1 MKDSSPKSITT
12 LQAEKILNSVTEG
25 VFTVDQEMII
35 SYFNNAIEKITSIP
49 REEAVGKYC
58 CDVLRA
64 NICEDACALLR
75 TIQTGEPISNFQANI
90 LRSDG
95 QVVPVS
101 ISTAILR
108 SGEGEIIGGIE
119 TVRDLS
125 AIEELRREITKSYT
139 FQDIVSKN
147 REILKIF
154 DILPNIAESGSTVLI
169 EGPSGSGKEIFAR
182 AIHNLSARSE
192 QPFIALNCGG
202 LPETLIE
209 SEMFGYA
216 QGAFTDAKKDK
227 PGRFAR
233 AEGGTLFLDE
243 IDSLPLST
251 QVKLLRVLQEHEY
264 EPLGAT
270 EPVKSNVRILA
281 ASKEDLLERVR
292 YGKFRDDL
300 YYRINVVKIMLP
312 PLSERRDDIP
322 LLIEHFINKYNRKMH
337 RNISGVS
344 DDVLS
349 LLMQYDYPGNIR
361 ELENIIEHAFVMLKD
376 GKIQPQHLPPEL
388 LKSRST
394 RGIDKSEKTP
404 LQVGE
409 KEIIIETLQKHQ
421 GNRQATA
428 EELGVHRA
436 TLWRKMQKYGIE

>member
-1 MKDSSPKSITT
+1 MMNSAPKPITT

-25 VFTVDQEMII
+25 VFTVDQEMVI
-35 SYFNNAIEKITSIP
+35 SYFNNAIEKITGIS
-49 REEAVGKYC
+49 REEAVGRYC
-58 CDVLRA
+58 YDVLRA
-64 NICEDACALLR
+64 NICEEACALLR
-75 TIQTGEPISNFQANI
+75 TIQTGEPISNLQANV

-95 QVVPVS
+95 QLVPVS

-108 SGEGEIIGGIE
+108 SEDGGIIGGIE

-233 AEGGTLFLDE
+233 AKGGTLFLDE

-300 YYRINVVKIMLP
+300 YYRINVVKITLP
-312 PLSERRDDIP
+312 PLSDRRDDIP
-322 LLIEHFINKYNRKMH
+322 LLIEHFINKFNRKMN

-344 DDVLS
+344 EDVLS

-376 GKIQPQHLPPEL
+376 GKIQPHHLPPEL
-388 LKSRST
+388 LKSRSDRAT
-394 RGIDKSEKTP
+394 DKSQKRP
-404 LQVGE
+404 LQAGE
-409 KEIIIETLQKHQ
+409 KDIIVETLKKHQ

-428 EELGVHRA
+428 EELGIHRA
-436 TLWRKMQKYGIE
+436 TLWRKMQKYEIE